1 MKKILILS
9 LFLLCVFL
17 TACTSTNRDEVSF
30 SNVKDAIEHI
40 IYEEKQHKNDIEVVK
55 SHTLTEDIEVI
66 FVTDGKT
73 LSTYAA
79 LANDRGEMKIDRL
92 TNDVS
97 PGRINSET
105 GYSYMYSTITLDNHT
120 IYILIGKCDDQMK
133 GVAIYNDFFSE
144 DLTVVKGY
152 FVYISETEIRKN
164 SLSIEIY

>member
-17 TACTSTNRDEVSF
+17 TACTSTDRDEASF
-30 SNVKDAIEHI
+30 SNVKDAIEHVI
-40 IYEEKQHKNDIEVVK
+40 NVEEQHKNDIEVVK
-55 SHTLTEDIEVI
+55 SHTLTEDIEVV
-66 FVTDGKT
+66 FFTNGKT

-79 LANDRGEMKIDRL
+79 LANDRGEIKIDRL

-105 GYSYMYSTITLDNHT
+105 GYSYMNSTITLDNHT

-133 GVAIYNDFFSE
+133 GVTIYNDFFSE

-152 FVYISETEIRKN
+152 FVYISETEIRTERLN
-164 SLSIEIY
+164 IEIY